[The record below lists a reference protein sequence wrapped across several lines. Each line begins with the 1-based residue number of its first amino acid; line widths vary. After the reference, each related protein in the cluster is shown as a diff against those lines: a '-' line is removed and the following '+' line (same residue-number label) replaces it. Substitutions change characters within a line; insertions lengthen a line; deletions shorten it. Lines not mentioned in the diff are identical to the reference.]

1 MRPMG
6 LNGHLDTTQ
15 RETET
20 SSVAHAVGES
30 PWQRGHEINKFRK
43 TVFGYNYCAL
53 WLSDV

>member
-20 SSVAHAVGES
+20 SSVAHAAGES
-30 PWQRGHEINKFRK
+30 P
-43 TVFGYNYCAL
+43 
-53 WLSDV
+53 